1 MSNPTHKPSQLQTI
15 NEIGGFL
22 DEARLLA
29 EKEQPVPE
37 QIFKEIAI
45 QALAQIN
52 PSKPMGTA
60 FFDAMARKT
69 ITVAIETVA
78 LYKGPHGIEVYMTYR
93 DPKEVYGGL
102 WHSPGSALRPGE
114 DPEDLFRRLEQGEF
128 ECPIVSKRFI
138 GNLNCPGG
146 LRGHFFTPV
155 YLVVIRESEKSSG
168 KWFSV
173 DNLPHDT
180 VDHHAERLIP
190 FAVEAFERMGS

>member
-60 FFDAMARKT
+60 FFDAMART
-69 ITVAIETVA
+69 
-78 LYKGPHGIEVYMTYR
+78 
-93 DPKEVYGGL
+93 
-102 WHSPGSALRPGE
+102 ALRPGE